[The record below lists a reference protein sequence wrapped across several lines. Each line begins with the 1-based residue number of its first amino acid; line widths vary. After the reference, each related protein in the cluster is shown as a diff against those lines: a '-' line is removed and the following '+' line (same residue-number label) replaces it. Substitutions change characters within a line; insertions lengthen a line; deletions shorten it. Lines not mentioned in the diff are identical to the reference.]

1 MYKRILA
8 LFLSILM
15 LCTASVSASAAAL
28 NLPGQMTG
36 GGSGP
41 DKSADAE
48 LQAMIA
54 AKKDAVHRRHPRLP
68 GSHPG

>member
-15 LCTASVSASAAAL
+15 LYTASVSASAAAL

-48 LQAMIA
+48 A
-54 AKKDAVHRRHPRLP
+54 AGHDCGEKRRVPA
-68 GSHPG
+68 GSVQ